1 MRYALCDFS
10 LSGGSEGD
18 RKPSSVSLPF
28 GRDEDHFSRALIA
41 QGLKRPHPPR
51 LSPKDGEIR
60 MGCSHP
66 RVLRESRAYLVL
78 LQVGFTRLPRSLEV
92 PVGSY
97 PAFSTLPCGI
107 GEVPFHRAV
116 SFLWH
121 FPYPVKQTLPP
132 LHRAVRVT
140 DHPALWSSD
149 FPLPRLPGSREVVGS
164 GPLFP
169 LVSSFLL
176 GFDHRLLDRLIG
188 QVVRLPVQFPRDR
201 FNVKG

>member
-18 RKPSSVSLPF
+18 RKPSSVSLPV

-107 GEVPFHRAV
+107 GEAPFHRAV

-121 FPYPVKQTLPP
+121 FTEQSALRTTLPYGARTFLSP
-132 LHRAVRVT
+132 GFPVPGKSWEA
-140 DHPALWSSD
+140 ALSSPSSPP
-149 FPLPRLPGSREVVGS
+149 FFLALTIACSIASLARSSASR
-164 GPLFP
+164 F
-169 LVSSFLL
+169 SSL
-176 GFDHRLLDRLIG
+176 GIDSM
-188 QVVRLPVQFPRDR
+188 
-201 FNVKG
+201 